1 MSQPVSGKHPKGLF
15 VLFFTEMWERFSY
28 YGMRALLVLYV
39 TKALMKDD
47 TYAQDGVYGSYT
59 GLIWLTPIFG
69 GYIADRFWGN
79 RRSIITGGFMM
90 AIGQFIMFASAS
102 VIDNIQ
108 LSHTIMWAGLIMLI
122 LGMGLFKPN
131 ISTMVGQLY
140 PKGDRRLD
148 SAYTIF
154 YMGINLGAFI
164 GPLICGGLGEVRDDS
179 GEVVASAFKWG
190 FMSAGIAMLV
200 GTSAFIWLKNKYVVD
215 PDGNG
220 IGILPNISREEI
232 TTSSANRESTNSS
245 LKQVMLWALIGLA
258 AIALFKFQLE
268 MDWIGSFI
276 YGVPLAI
283 SGLIITD
290 KSLTKS
296 ERGRIIVIFISA
308 FFVIFFWAAFEQA
321 GSSLTLFAD
330 RNTDRKYP
338 IDTQL
343 GTVILII
350 LALGALLYY
359 FLHRMMEIPVELK
372 RIFIVLATGAVL
384 LAAYHYLKGTSY
396 NLAEIPASWFNSV
409 NSMWLIIVAP
419 LLAQVWAWMGKK
431 KIEPSSPKKQA
442 LGLVS
447 LMLGYLL
454 IAYGVKD
461 MGATVSMFWLLG
473 LYLLHTIGELCLS
486 PIGLS
491 LVNKL
496 APARFASILMGVWFL
511 SNAVANKFG
520 GKLAALLPGEGKS
533 TSFAGYQINNLYDF
547 FMVFVILSGVAAVLL
562 FFLSYWMEKKMGDVK

>member
-1 MSQPVSGKHPKGLF
+1 MSQIGKHPKGLF

-47 TYAQDGVYGSYT
+47 NYAQDGVYGSYT

-79 RRSIITGGFMM
+79 RRSIIIGGFLM
-90 AIGQFIMFASAS
+90 AIGQFIMFISAS
-102 VIDNIQ
+102 LVDNVP
-108 LSHTIMWAGLIMLI
+108 LSHTIMWAGLIVLI

-164 GPLICGGLGEVRDDS
+164 GPLICGGLGEVRDS
-179 GEVVASAFKWG
+179 NGEVISSAFKWG

-200 GTSAFIWLKNKYVVD
+200 GTLTFIWLKNKYVVD
-215 PDGNG
+215 PEGNG
-220 IGILPNISREEI
+220 IGILPNRSREETAI
-232 TTSSANRESTNSS
+232 SQKTTSSS
-245 LKQVMLWALIGLA
+245 LPQALLWAVIGMG
-258 AIALFKFQLE
+258 AIILFKYSLS
-268 MDWIGSFI
+268 MDWIGSLI
-276 YGVPLAI
+276 YGIPIAI
-283 SGLIITD
+283 CGLIITD
-290 KSLTKS
+290 KSLTPV

-330 RNTDRKYP
+330 RNIDRRYS

-343 GTVILII
+343 GSAILFI
-350 LALGALLYY
+350 LALGILLYF
-359 FLHRMMEIPVELK
+359 FLYRMMEIPVELK
-372 RIFIVLATGAVL
+372 RIFTTLGVGAVL
-384 LAAYHYLKGTSY
+384 LAIYHYIKGTPY
-396 NLAEIPASWFNSV
+396 VLPEIPASWFNSV
-409 NSMWLIIVAP
+409 NSMWLIIIAP
-419 LLAQVWAWMGKK
+419 LLAQAWSWMGKK
-431 KIEPSSPKKQA
+431 GIEPSSPKKQA
-442 LGLVS
+442 LGLIS

-461 MGATVSMFWLLG
+461 MTQSISMYWLLG

-520 GKLAALLPGEGKS
+520 GKLAALLPSEGKS

-547 FMVFVILSGVAAVLL
+547 FMVFVVLSGVAALLL
-562 FFLSYWMEKKMGDVK
+562 FSISYWMEKKMGDVK